1 VLIASMPRPL
11 ARGTG
16 AGCAAGLA
24 LLLLAACG
32 PVPEMVLPDALAG
45 TADSYEVSGANGSFL
60 PFLFTQHVSFGPYS
74 ASAGAGIVSSEQEG
88 ATLFNGDKEHTSE
101 SQSGWF
107 KLAGPA
113 SAWSGRCRRDS
124 HAEIVHAPS
133 IEADGH
139 GIHVRNPAVSATTS
153 DALRCD
159 LRERSG
165 RQWRL
170 ELDLDW
176 SGPDAGRALSGAEQL
191 VFGPSYGQK
200 HQPFGGAQA
209 FAGYVIQDQTGPV
222 GALDTG
228 GNPHVWMSRHAG
240 PERRQVLAAICV
252 ALIVQRRF
260 MD

>member
-1 VLIASMPRPL
+1 MLGTRFAS
-11 ARGTG
+11 G
-16 AGCAAGLA
+16 ALLA

-32 PVPEMVLPDALAG
+32 PVPIMVLPDALAG
-45 TADSYEVSGANGSFL
+45 SADSYEVSGANGTFL
-60 PFLFTQHVSFGPYS
+60 PFLFHQHVRFGPYS
-74 ASAGAGIVSSEQEG
+74 ASAGTGIASGEQSG
-88 ATLFNGDKEHTSE
+88 PTLFNGNREHASE

-113 SAWSGRCRRDS
+113 GAWSGQCLRES
-124 HAEIVHAPS
+124 HAEIVHAYSVEVDPKG
-133 IEADGH
+133 A
-139 GIHVRNPAVSATTS
+139 HVRNPAVGGASS
-153 DALRCD
+153 DVLRCN
-159 LRERSG
+159 LRQASG

-176 SGPDAGRALSGAEQL
+176 SGPDSGHVLSDADSL

-200 HQPFGGAQA
+200 YQPFGGARGM
-209 FAGYVIQDQTGPV
+209 AGYVIQDETGPV

-228 GNPHVWMSRHAG
+228 GNPHVWMKRSLVL
-240 PERRQVLAAICV
+240 ERRELLAAICV